1 MERRHGP
8 YFEPTAY
15 IKLFDG
21 SQLTDVRIE
30 KHSGEVFEL
39 RTQIDRCVQMSA
51 RGRASANGRDGL
63 WSAALC
69 LLAEESIRQ
78 KRALPVGKL
87 MP

>member
-1 MERRHGP
+1 MDRTL
-8 YFEPTAY
+8 EPTAF

-21 SQLTDVRIE
+21 TQLTAVPIE

-39 RTQIDRCVQMSA
+39 RTQIDRCVQMVQGDA
-51 RGRASANGRDGL
+51 APAANGHDGL

-87 MP
+87 VP